1 MKQTFYSNGK
11 LLLTAEYLVLDGAK
25 ALAIP
30 TKFGQ
35 NLIVEENKSQGII
48 WKSYDSDGSLWF
60 EDHFDFS
67 EIIHSEN
74 SEKESSVRNILL
86 VILQEAYQLNPDFIR
101 QKVGYSIVT
110 ELSFPR
116 NWGLGTSST
125 LINNIAQW
133 LHIDAFVLLNNS
145 FGGSGYDIACAQ
157 NNSPILYHLDNG
169 KPVVEKV
176 NFEPEFSNHLYFVYL
191 EKKQS
196 SKESIAAYY
205 NNKNRELTQSIIT
218 NDTITQKV
226 LQAKTLTEFA
236 FALEEH
242 ESEMSHILEM
252 EIIKELLFS
261 DFDGVIK
268 SLGAWGGDFVLVV
281 SKENP
286 TAYFKEKGFE
296 TIIPYG
302 KMIL

>member
-35 NLIVEENKSQGII
+35 NLIVEETKSQQIF
-48 WKSYDSDGSLWF
+48 WKSCDSDGTIWF
-60 EDHFDFS
+60 EDCFDFS
-67 EIIHSEN
+67 EITHPKNSEN
-74 SEKESSVRNILL
+74 ESSIRHTLL
-86 VILQEAYQLNPDFIR
+86 VILQEAYRLNPDFIH
-101 QKVGYSIVT
+101 QKIGYSIAT

-133 LHIDAFVLLNNS
+133 LHIDAFVLLKNS

-196 SKESIAAYY
+196 SKESITAYY

-226 LQAKTLTEFA
+226 VQSKTLTEFA

-242 ESEMSHILEM
+242 ESGMSHILEM
-252 EIIKELLFS
+252 ETIKESLFS

-286 TAYFKEKGFE
+286 TRYFKEKGFE
-296 TIIPYG
+296 TILTYEQ
-302 KMIL
+302 MTL